1 MFTTNHKGNK
11 MNKFKRMQ
19 QHRWLGGICS
29 GSAYSMGMPVW
40 IVRLF
45 LALAFFYNPNIFGMS
60 VFFIYI
66 LIALFAPKYD
76 TDPADYKA
84 VCE

>member
-1 MFTTNHKGNK
+1 

-19 QHRWLGGICS
+19 QNRWLGGICS
-29 GSAYSMGMPVW
+29 GLAYSLGAPTW
-40 IVRLF
+40 IFR
-45 LALAFFYNPNIFGMS
+45 LAFFIMVMFYNVDVFGVS
-60 VFFIYI
+60 AFFIYI

-76 TDPADYKA
+76 TDPTDYKA